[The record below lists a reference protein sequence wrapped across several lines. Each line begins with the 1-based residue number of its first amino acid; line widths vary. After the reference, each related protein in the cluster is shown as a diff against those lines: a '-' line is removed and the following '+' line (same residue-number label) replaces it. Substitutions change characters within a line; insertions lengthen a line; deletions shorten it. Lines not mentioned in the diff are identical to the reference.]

1 MDFHARLL
9 TRGQRILIPRL
20 VDELGT
26 FEFVCANITCIVTED
41 DKETFFTGPFSIR
54 VSKNEYL
61 NFDQVPLKLEQFT
74 LLG

>member
-9 TRGQRILIPRL
+9 RRGQRILIPRL
-20 VDELGT
+20 VDKLGT

-41 DKETFFTGPFSIR
+41 DKETFFTGPFSIQ
-54 VSKNEYL
+54 VSKTEYL